1 MQMTIEKVGEVAVA
15 AVPVDELDAGNAADF
30 KRDMGPVIDA
40 NAKVVLDLSR
50 LRFVDSSGLGAF
62 ISCLR
67 RLNAKGGDLKLCG
80 MSKQVRAVFELVR
93 MHRVFDILGTREDAV
108 RAFEGVPTSGPVT
121 PPGTTAR

>member
-1 MQMTIEKVGEVAVA
+1 MQIALEKVGDVAVA
-15 AVPVDELDAGNAADF
+15 AVPVDELDAGNATEF

-40 NAKVVLDLSR
+40 NTKLVLDLSR

-67 RLNAKGGDLKLCG
+67 KLNAKGGDLKLCG

-93 MHRVFDILGTREDAV
+93 MHRVFDILGTNEDAA
-108 RAFEGVPTSGPVT
+108 RAFERAPTSRLDR
-121 PPGTTAR
+121 A